1 VAVKYSYNKGEFQ
14 ERMNA
19 KYDVVATATSVNLKQ
34 RARNNIA
41 VAGFGR
47 KWQDTLKVDVYPRE
61 GNKSARPAVY
71 LHHKIPYSDVFESGA
86 TIRGD
91 QYLWL

>member
-1 VAVKYSYNKGEFQ
+1 MAVKYSYNKGEFQ

-19 KYDVVATATSVNLKQ
+19 KYDVVATATTLAARETSVNLKQ

-47 KWQDTLKVDVYPRE
+47 KWQDTLKVDV
-61 GNKSARPAVY
+61 
-71 LHHKIPYSDVFESGA
+71 
-86 TIRGD
+86 
-91 QYLWL
+91 